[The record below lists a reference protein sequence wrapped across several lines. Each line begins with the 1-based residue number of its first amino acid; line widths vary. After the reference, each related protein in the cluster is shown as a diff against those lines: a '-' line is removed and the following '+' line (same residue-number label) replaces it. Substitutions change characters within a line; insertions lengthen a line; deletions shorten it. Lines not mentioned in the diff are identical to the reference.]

1 MGVLKPHQLLRASQS
16 LTRPPSITITHTQL
30 RTVAAFRNQTPGE
43 KNTNNDA
50 LGMVGSPKKRSRAN
64 DGTVSW
70 NNLNAGEKVI
80 RSTQQSF
87 NFAVI
92 VVGSVMVMGV
102 GYVMYTEVF
111 SPSSK
116 TVQFNHA
123 VDRIRASSECVEALC
138 GSMGQG
144 REIRAF
150 GEATWNRWNRNRPIA
165 SKTEVDRAGME
176 HLRMHFH
183 AEGPRGKGTVQV
195 HMVRPKDGYEWEYHL
210 LALDVPGRQRIVVES
225 REKAGIDKKGGK
237 MFGVKWW

>member
-116 TVQFNHA
+116 TVQFVVLFYRKFCSFFPTA
-123 VDRIRASSECVEALC
+123 QEKALC
-138 GSMGQG
+138 FYV
-144 REIRAF
+144 I
-150 GEATWNRWNRNRPIA
+150 
-165 SKTEVDRAGME
+165 
-176 HLRMHFH
+176 
-183 AEGPRGKGTVQV
+183 
-195 HMVRPKDGYEWEYHL
+195 
-210 LALDVPGRQRIVVES
+210 
-225 REKAGIDKKGGK
+225 REKDANIRL
-237 MFGVKWW
+237 VIEL